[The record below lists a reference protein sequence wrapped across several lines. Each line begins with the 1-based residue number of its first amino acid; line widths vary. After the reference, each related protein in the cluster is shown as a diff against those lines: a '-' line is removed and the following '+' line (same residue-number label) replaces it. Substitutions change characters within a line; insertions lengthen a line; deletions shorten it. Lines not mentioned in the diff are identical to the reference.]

1 MSGIS
6 VGASGETADD
16 MRTSGFEAKEALL
29 ITSIVRVG
37 EGVQCVPRASA
48 PRKRG
53 PITSVVQYLRRQLAA
68 CPNAK
73 ARRMGPRFRGDDA
86 VLLLRLGLGGFC
98 GLGLGG
104 LGLGVRLGRSL
115 FGLVHALDLG
125 GLAQLGDIIRLR
137 LARHIGLD
145 LRLDLLEFWRLA
157 VAPFLD
163 LDDLPA
169 EL

>member
-29 ITSIVRVG
+29 ITSIVRAG
-37 EGVQCVPRASA
+37 EGVQCVHHSSS

-53 PITSVVQYLRRQLAA
+53 PITTVVQCLGRQLAA

-86 VLLLRLGLGGFC
+86 VLLLRLGLGGVF
-98 GLGLGG
+98 GLGLCG
-104 LGLGVRLGRSL
+104 LPLFIPPWRSL
-115 FGLVHALDLG
+115 F
-125 GLAQLGDIIRLR
+125 
-137 LARHIGLD
+137 
-145 LRLDLLEFWRLA
+145 
-157 VAPFLD
+157 
-163 LDDLPA
+163 
-169 EL
+169 

>member
-37 EGVQCVPRASA
+37 EGVQCVHHSSS

-53 PITSVVQYLRRQLAA
+53 PITTVVQYLRRQLAA

-98 GLGLGG
+98 GFGLCG
-104 LGLGVRLGRSL
+104 LGLGVRLCRRL
-115 FGLVHALDLG
+115 FGLVPSLGLG
-125 GLAQLGDIIRLR
+125 GPAHPRGIIRLPLSGR
-137 LARHIGLD
+137 L
-145 LRLDLLEFWRLA
+145 
-157 VAPFLD
+157 
-163 LDDLPA
+163 
-169 EL
+169 

>member
-37 EGVQCVPRASA
+37 EGVQCVHHSSS

-53 PITSVVQYLRRQLAA
+53 PLTTVVQYLRRQLAA
-68 CPNAK
+68 SPNAK

-86 VLLLRLGLGGFC
+86 VLLLRLRLGGF
-98 GLGLGG
+98 LW
-104 LGLGVRLGRSL
+104 LGVSVRLVPG
-115 FGLVHALDLG
+115 V
-125 GLAQLGDIIRLR
+125 
-137 LARHIGLD
+137 
-145 LRLDLLEFWRLA
+145 
-157 VAPFLD
+157 
-163 LDDLPA
+163 
-169 EL
+169 

>member
-37 EGVQCVPRASA
+37 EGVQCVHHSSS

-53 PITSVVQYLRRQLAA
+53 PITTVQYLRRQLAA

-73 ARRMGPRFRGDDA
+73 ARRMVPAFAGTTQSYFF
-86 VLLLRLGLGGFC
+86 VLVSAGF
-98 GLGLGG
+98 
-104 LGLGVRLGRSL
+104 
-115 FGLVHALDLG
+115 
-125 GLAQLGDIIRLR
+125 
-137 LARHIGLD
+137 
-145 LRLDLLEFWRLA
+145 
-157 VAPFLD
+157 VASGWC
-163 LDDLPA
+163 A
-169 EL
+169 

>member
-1 MSGIS
+1 MPAAAVASFTPEIAGMSGIS

-37 EGVQCVPRASA
+37 EGVQCVHHSSS

-53 PITSVVQYLRRQLAA
+53 PITTVQYLRRQLAA

-86 VLLLRLGLGGFC
+86 VLLLRLGLGGVC
-98 GLGLGG
+98 CLGLC
-104 LGLGVRLGRSL
+104 
-115 FGLVHALDLG
+115 
-125 GLAQLGDIIRLR
+125 RLR
-137 LARHIGLD
+137 PGG
-145 LRLDLLEFWRLA
+145 RL
-157 VAPFLD
+157 
-163 LDDLPA
+163 
-169 EL
+169 